1 VEVQTETGEPIPGFT
16 LEECPVLVGDSI
28 ERTVRWAT
36 TDDVSRLQ
44 GRTVRLRFVMKDADL
59 FSLRFR

>member
-1 VEVQTETGEPIPGFT
+1 M
-16 LEECPVLVGDSI
+16 LVGDAI

-44 GRTVRLRFVMKDADL
+44 GRTVRLRFVMKDSDL